1 MLVKMNL
8 FPEKGGDSVL
18 VSLTVAYCSGGVF
31 CEAGFDEFADEGGGK
46 WFFGMEADGAFA
58 GVVVLEEVA
67 VGLGDGARHVVE
79 GTLVFW
85 CRRRRSK

>member
-8 FPEKGGDSVL
+8 FPEKGGYSVL

-31 CEAGFDEFADEGGGK
+31 CEAGFDEFADEGGGE

-58 GVVVLEEVA
+58 GITKVSMPSRGIFLA
-67 VGLGDGARHVVE
+67 AQRWARNLGNG
-79 GTLVFW
+79 
-85 CRRRRSK
+85 CSK